1 MATLLVLHIQRDKI
15 MKTRD
20 LVVIA
25 MMAAILFVAQ
35 VALSFI
41 PNIEL
46 VTLLI
51 MIYTLVM
58 GRKTIFAIYVFALLE
73 GLFYGFGIWWIMYLY
88 VWTILYFVVSI
99 FGKQEGVLGWGLIGG
114 FFGLF
119 FGTLCSIPYFFI
131 GGIGAGLAWW
141 GAGLLY
147 DVLHGVGNFVVILCL
162 FKPIYNVIKKLYA
175 AGSS

>member
-1 MATLLVLHIQRDKI
+1 
-15 MKTRD
+15 MKTRN

-25 MMAAILFVAQ
+25 MMSALLFVVQ

-51 MIYTLVM
+51 IVYTLVI
-58 GRKTIFAIYVFALLE
+58 GKKTILAIYVFALLE

-88 VWTILYFVVSI
+88 VWTVLYFVVRA
-99 FGKQEGVLGWGLIGG
+99 FRKQEDVLVWSLVGG
-114 FFGLF
+114 FFGLL

-131 GGIGAGLAWW
+131 GGIGAGVAWW
-141 GAGLLY
+141 VAGLPY
-147 DVLHGVGNFVVILCL
+147 DILHGIGNFIVIICL
-162 FKPIYNVIKKLYA
+162 FKPIYSVVIKLYT
-175 AGSS
+175 AGAN

>member
-1 MATLLVLHIQRDKI
+1 

-20 LVVIA
+20 LVVVA
-25 MMAAILFVAQ
+25 MMSAMLFVVQ
-35 VALSFI
+35 VALSFV

-51 MIYTLVM
+51 IIYTLVI

-88 VWTILYFVVSI
+88 IWTVLYFIVRTLR
-99 FGKQEGVLGWGLIGG
+99 KQEEVLVWSLVGG
-114 FFGLF
+114 FFGLL

-131 GGIGAGLAWW
+131 GGIGAGVVWW
-141 GAGLLY
+141 GAGLPY
-147 DVLHGVGNFVVILCL
+147 DILHGVGNFVVILVL
-162 FKPIYNVIKKLYA
+162 FKPIYKVVEKLYSKNA
-175 AGSS
+175 

>member
-1 MATLLVLHIQRDKI
+1 

-25 MMAAILFVAQ
+25 MMSAILFVVQ

-51 MIYTLVM
+51 IIYTLVI
-58 GRKTIFAIYVFALLE
+58 GRKTLFAIYVFALLE

-88 VWTILYFVVSI
+88 VWTILYFVVRA
-99 FGKQEGVLGWGLIGG
+99 FKTQKGVLGWSLIGG
-114 FFGLF
+114 FFGLL

-131 GGIGAGLAWW
+131 GGIGAGIAWW
-141 GAGLLY
+141 VAGLPY
-147 DVLHGVGNFVVILCL
+147 DILHGIGNFVVILCL
-162 FKPIYNVIKKLYA
+162 FKPIYSVVTKLYLTEKN
-175 AGSS
+175 

>member
-1 MATLLVLHIQRDKI
+1 

-20 LVVIA
+20 LVIVA
-25 MMAAILFVAQ
+25 MMAAVLFVVQ
-35 VALSFI
+35 VALSFV

-51 MIYTLVM
+51 IIYSLVI

-88 VWTILYFVVSI
+88 VWTVLYFIVRALR
-99 FGKQEGVLGWGLIGG
+99 KQQEVLVWSLVGG
-114 FFGLF
+114 FFGLL

-131 GGIGAGLAWW
+131 GGIGAGVAWW
-141 GAGLLY
+141 VAGLPY
-147 DVLHGVGNFVVILCL
+147 DILHGVGNFVVILVL
-162 FKPIYNVIKKLYA
+162 FKPIHKVVEKLYLA
-175 AGSS
+175 KVT

>member
-1 MATLLVLHIQRDKI
+1 ML

-20 LVVIA
+20 LVVVA
-25 MMAAILFVAQ
+25 MMSAVLFVAQ
-35 VALSFI
+35 VALAFI

-51 MIYTLVM
+51 IIYTLVI
-58 GRKTIFAIYVFALLE
+58 GGKTIFAIYVFALLQ

-99 FGKQEGVLGWGLIGG
+99 FKRQDEVLVWSLIGG
-114 FFGLF
+114 FFGLL
-119 FGTLCSIPYFFI
+119 FGTFCSLPYFFI
-131 GGIGAGLAWW
+131 GGIGAGVAWW
-141 GAGLLY
+141 VAGLPY
-147 DVLHGVGNFVVILCL
+147 DILHGVGNFVVILCL

-175 AGSS
+175 VGSS